1 MQPGLLPWVP
11 PRGSGGSLSRGIGRP
26 HLTLVSM
33 NPGILLHRLLLGTG
47 GALLLSTTPSARAG
61 IIAAWETSGQA
72 SFGTQNLA
80 ATVAAPEVSV
90 GGLTR
95 GSGVSTA
102 GAGSIADAWGGAGFD
117 TGSIGDAVAAGDF
130 ITFTVTPGPGAEI
143 SFETF
148 SLNYR
153 RDGSG
158 PVSAAL
164 QFQIGN
170 GGFIDVEEP
179 QLEADTT
186 AGGAI
191 IPIDLTGYG
200 EIQGISGQ
208 TVTFRLVV
216 FGGEDE
222 FDKFWIYGPLAG
234 YDLTLEGQITGGSG
248 GDTSPPQITG
258 LSPADN
264 ATALP
269 AATTNLLTMT
279 FNENVARGTGQI
291 LVKETLTGTPAY
303 TLDVTDPAA
312 VTLGTNQIG
321 LVLPAG
327 LLPGTD
333 YHVEMPAGAIV
344 DLASPANPHAGLTG
358 SSAWN
363 FSTAVVIPPPQVVVN
378 KYVNGTPDRIELMV
392 IGNGS
397 PGSTVDLRGMILK
410 DFGGDMN
417 TDSGGRH
424 VFTTNPAWAAV
435 PAGTLITV
443 SNVLN
448 SPDTSADDFK
458 LAAGLLDPALFTL
471 APGSPPLDL
480 TATDMVMI
488 KSAGS
493 DPQGTAGGIHALA
506 AGAAGTFF
514 NSFTGAKLR
523 AIATAGTNLGVRVAN
538 SSASQSDFM
547 SGGDATGNQ
556 SLGLSDF
563 GAPNS
568 GTNASY
574 LAALRGWA
582 AGDGDGAATVVN
594 GTLSSTFLGLPM
606 FDRAQSGQ
614 SVRLTITPRIQGITL
629 SNIRVVVPAELG
641 TPATVNLSGPGAAG
655 ASQSIAGQAIVIS
668 SASATSSSPLEISIG
683 GLSTPAPGLAA
694 NNGGYPL
701 TVSTSAN
708 GGTLRP
714 IASQAAVQ
722 VITPVS
728 SVRELDS
735 EGTSPDLGAVVAVEG
750 IVTEADF
757 GGGAANFSGFLEDG
771 TAGINIFSSSL
782 FLGLA
787 RNNRFAIVGTVSQIN
802 GQTAIVPASS
812 SHIVNRLTVPDPTPT
827 VVSLAALLADPE
839 AYEGRLIKVT
849 RLSLDS
855 GTWGPGATVT
865 LKNAAELPI
874 EIRIQSGSTAVS
886 PPPFPANVTGIF
898 GQSDTASPYNSGYF
912 LMPRDPA
919 DLEGSLDDFQDWI
932 LETGATGGAGGDPD
946 FDGVD
951 NAFEYAFGLNP
962 NSGQSTSPITADLN
976 RTSGKFLY
984 TRRIPSKTTLNYR
997 VFTSE
1002 NLSGWTEDTGA
1013 TSSVLSTVGN
1023 VETVEVTLSAA
1034 KPLAAPKLFFRVEA
1048 E

>member
-1 MQPGLLPWVP
+1 
-11 PRGSGGSLSRGIGRP
+11 
-26 HLTLVSM
+26 M
-33 NPGILLHRLLLGTG
+33 NPGILLQRLLLGTG

-61 IIAAWETSGQA
+61 IIAAWETTGQA

-80 ATVAAPEVSV
+80 ATFAAPEVSV

-95 GSGVSTA
+95 GSGVITTGGTSV
-102 GAGSIADAWGGAGFD
+102 ADAWGGKGFD
-117 TGSIGDAVAAGDF
+117 SATVPQAVSAGNV
-130 ITFTVTPGPGAEI
+130 ITFTVTPGPGAEVT
-143 SFETF
+143 FETF
-148 SLNYR
+148 DLNYR
-153 RDGSG
+153 RDSNG
-158 PVSAAL
+158 PVSAGL
-164 QFQIGN
+164 YVQIGS
-170 GGFIDVEEP
+170 GGFIEVEPIE
-179 QLEADTT
+179 LDNEDATGEAIET
-186 AGGAI
+186 
-191 IPIDLTGYG
+191 IDLTAVS
-200 EIQGISGQ
+200 ELENVSGQ

-216 FGGEDE
+216 YGTTDEEDR
-222 FDKFWIYGPLAG
+222 FWIYGPLAG
-234 YDLTLEGQITGGSG
+234 YDVKVEGQITGGSG
-248 GDTSPPQITG
+248 GDVIPPQITG

-279 FNENVARGTGQI
+279 FSENVARGTGQI

-303 TLDVTDPAA
+303 TLDVTDPAE

-327 LLPGTD
+327 LQPGTD

-344 DLASPANPHAGLTG
+344 DLASPANPHAGLAG

-392 IGNGS
+392 IGNAS

-417 TDSGGRH
+417 TDSGGKF
-424 VFTTNPAWAAV
+424 VFATNPAWAAV

-448 SPDTSADDFK
+448 SPDTSTDDFK
-458 LAAGLLDPALFTL
+458 MAVGLLDPALFTL
-471 APGSPPLDL
+471 VPGSPPLDL

-488 KSAGS
+488 KSSGS

-506 AGAAGTFF
+506 AGTAGTFF
-514 NSFTGAKLR
+514 NSFTGAKVR
-523 AIATAGTNLGVRVAN
+523 ATATAGTNLGVKVAN
-538 SSASQSDFM
+538 STASQPDFM

-556 SLGLSDF
+556 ALALSDF

-582 AGDGDGAATVVN
+582 TGDGDGVASLVN
-594 GTLSSTFLGLPM
+594 GTLSSVLLGLPM
-606 FDRAQSGQ
+606 FDRAQSAQ
-614 SVRLTITPRIQGITL
+614 SVRLTITPRIEGITL
-629 SNIRVVVPAELG
+629 TNIRVVVPPELG

-655 ASQSIAGQAIVIS
+655 ASPSIDGQTIMIS
-668 SASATSSSPLEISIG
+668 SASATTSNPLEISIG
-683 GLSTPAPGLAA
+683 GLSTPEPGLAA
-694 NNGGYPL
+694 NNGSYPL

-722 VITPVS
+722 VIAPVS

-771 TAGINIFSSSL
+771 TAGINIFSPSL
-782 FLGLA
+782 FLGLV
-787 RNNRFAIVGTVSQIN
+787 RGNRFAIVGTVSQIN

-849 RLSLDS
+849 KLYLDS

-865 LKNAAELPI
+865 LEDAAELPL

-898 GQSDTASPYNSGYF
+898 GQSDNVSPYNSGYF
-912 LMPRDPA
+912 LMPRDPG
-919 DLEGSLDDFQDWI
+919 DLESSPDDFQDWI

-951 NAFEYAFGLNP
+951 NASEYAFGLNP
-962 NSGQSTSPITADLN
+962 NSGQSTSPIIGDLN

-984 TRRIPSKTTLNYR
+984 TRRILSKTTLNYR
-997 VFTSE
+997 VFTSQ

-1013 TSSVLSTVGN
+1013 TSSVISTVGN